1 MEVSEWSSHTAR
13 ILNSRC
19 HFANHRADPSRPLD
33 LHNTVS
39 LFGSYTCLVSLLWR
53 HSDPLAL
60 LLCQQSGICWH
71 TVDLKMIK
79 EEEEPYLQITM
90 NDLHIMKHFKTTSRL
105 DEYFPNVILINEF
118 LVFLTLLDQLEY
130 VASICIFHYDTI
142 INMKLKVSYHSMPL
156 ASSKKASL

>member
-1 MEVSEWSSHTAR
+1 
-13 ILNSRC
+13 
-19 HFANHRADPSRPLD
+19 
-33 LHNTVS
+33 
-39 LFGSYTCLVSLLWR
+39 
-53 HSDPLAL
+53 
-60 LLCQQSGICWH
+60 
-71 TVDLKMIK
+71 MIK

-105 DEYFPNVILINEF
+105 DEYFPNVVLINEF